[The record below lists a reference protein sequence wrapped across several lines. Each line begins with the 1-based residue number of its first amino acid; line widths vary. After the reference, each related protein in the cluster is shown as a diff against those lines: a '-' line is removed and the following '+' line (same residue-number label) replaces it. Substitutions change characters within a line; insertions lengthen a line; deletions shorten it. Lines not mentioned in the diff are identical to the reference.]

1 MKAGVLTRNAG
12 FTPLP
17 GRARLGSMRRRL
29 IIWRLRMHR
38 TFSISANGRT
48 ARGARRMLSFLA
60 LVLLALARGTL
71 RLSLMLLAFLSD
83 RTAIFHDPLTDLYN
97 SGKAAVR
104 RARAALPDTIRSFT
118 QSRSRLV
125 PCALLACA
133 TIMIFSASY
142 FGVALEVTL
151 DGQSL
156 GFIEQKSQMEQIVSD
171 VERRAAEYI
180 GKPYHLNL
188 DLKYSL
194 SYMQH
199 DNMLDADAVR
209 ELLFSKISEVS
220 TQYVLKVNG
229 EIIGAQSSKTALEL
243 LRQRIL
249 KARSADAPKGA
260 KVEFLQEVTIEEQPV
275 ANAQIRSIDEMES
288 ILNANSKEVITYTV
302 KSGDTVSAIA
312 QRYSLSMTEVQK
324 LNPNLNLHRIGIG
337 DQVRVSAAVPM
348 LSTKMTMKATY
359 TEKIPFETVVK
370 KTDKLYTN
378 QSRIVKAG
386 VDGKA
391 TVVANVV
398 YVDGEEQSR
407 TVLSYEVVSEPVDE
421 VKEQGNK
428 ALPKKA
434 PKGTFILPFRGMISS
449 RYGYRSRGF
458 HTGLDLA
465 GPTGSSIVAADG
477 GKVTLARWNGSYG
490 YCVIIDHGNGFQ
502 TLYAHCSRLLV
513 KQGQKVGQGEVIA
526 RVGSTGNSTGPHLH
540 FEVRINGKTVNPSS
554 YIGRSY

>member
-17 GRARLGSMRRRL
+17 GRARLGGMRRRL

>member
-17 GRARLGSMRRRL
+17 GRAHLGGMRRRL

-48 ARGARRMLSFLA
+48 ARGARRVLSFLA

-83 RTAIFHDPLTDLYN
+83 RTAIFHDPLTDLYR

-104 RARAALPDTIRSFT
+104 SARAALPDAVRSFT
-118 QSRSRLV
+118 QSGSRVV

-156 GFIEQKSQMEQIVSD
+156 GFIEQKSRMEQIVSD

-243 LRQRIL
+243 LKQRIL

-275 ANAQIRSIDEMES
+275 ANAQIRSIDEMETM
-288 ILNANSKEVITYTV
+288 LNANSEEVITYTV
-302 KSGDTVSAIA
+302 KDGDTVSAIA
-312 QRYSLSMTEVQK
+312 QRYSLSTTEVQK
-324 LNPNLNLHRIGIG
+324 LNPDLNLHRIGIG
-337 DQVRVSAAVPM
+337 DQIRVSAAVPM
-348 LSTKMTMKATY
+348 LSTKMTMKETY
-359 TEKIPFETVVK
+359 AEKIPFETVTK

-378 QSRIVKAG
+378 QSRVVKAG

-407 TVLSYEVVSEPVDE
+407 TVLSYEVVSEPIDE

-428 ALPKKA
+428 ALPKKT
-434 PKGTFILPFRGMISS
+434 PKGKFILPFRGMISS

-465 GPTGSSIVAADG
+465 GPTGSSIIAADG

-554 YIGRSY
+554 YIGKSY